1 MTFMKVTGGALRV
14 RSLMKYTDRDGNA
27 FEEKISQLR
36 IYSGAKYD
44 TAEAV
49 CPGQI
54 CAALGLTGTY
64 RGRARHGGRLCRAPA
79 GAGDEL
85 PRHSP
90 AAE

>member
-36 IYSGAKYD
+36 IYSGAK
-44 TAEAV
+44 V
-49 CPGQI
+49 RHGGGSLPGQI

-64 RGRARHGGRLCRAPA
+64 PGQGARHGG
-79 GAGDEL
+79 ETL
-85 PRHSP
+85 PSP
-90 AAE
+90 CWSR